1 MNIIIV
7 DDHKVLAE
15 GLAELIEKNT
25 SVKVDAIFSNGFDVL
40 FYLKNHTPDL
50 IILDIDMPDIS
61 GAVLAKEILSKYK
74 KVKIMIL
81 TMHTEA
87 TYFEQLFNIG
97 IVGYLN
103 KSASKNEIFEA
114 LNTINNGKTYYGRE
128 VITEYINAQKEVKP
142 NLEPE
147 DSIITQREKE
157 VLKLIIEGLTT
168 TEMSEKL
175 FVSKYTI
182 DSHRR
187 NLLAKLDVKNT
198 ADLVRL
204 AIEKHLV

>member
-1 MNIIIV
+1 MNIVIV

-103 KSASKNEIFEA
+103 KSASKNEVFEA